1 MLEGNVA
8 VSTAF
13 IITMGSAMITYFW
26 GRYFLQQ
33 SVEKTADDLISV
45 LEKDGYVKCNTD
57 ENGEKILVK
66 IDDILLVKIRNETH

>member
-26 GRYFLQQ
+26 GRYSLQQ

-66 IDDILLVKIRNETH
+66 INEIR